1 MGSKSILDKFSA
13 DLGLLDVGILPLLS
27 VQFIVGT
34 ICCIQI
40 ITIAVINPIIL
51 PFAFCLALPLFLW
64 YLYCNNALQELKN
77 ADMIKNGE
85 IIQYFSET
93 LNGLNQIS
101 QFNAQETMIN
111 MLKSKLIA
119 FISATQ

>member
-101 QFNAQETMIN
+101 QFNAQKTMIN
-111 MLKSKLIA
+111 MLKSKLTA
-119 FISATQ
+119 FISANQ

>member
-111 MLKSKLIA
+111 MLKSKLTA